1 MRRLLAPIRRKAAG
15 QREGSMR
22 DSKRFERGFPPLA
35 KEGQGGFERASQNPP
50 QSPFFKLIMSHI
62 SWLWTLQG
70 EVPPFSKLALPT
82 NRSAGDDPTPQALC
96 IIALGCRVVSAA
108 TQGGGTSRWRP
119 GVARTGQPQAMLRNT
134 FGVVPQQTTSFSG
147 RVQHRC
153 LWARLG
159 EGEAEP
165 RTGSVQKAKMWV
177 KISFSKGEA
186 ALAAHDYFRIGAKN
200 PPSPGLEDQYT

>member
-1 MRRLLAPIRRKAAG
+1 
-15 QREGSMR
+15 
-22 DSKRFERGFPPLA
+22 
-35 KEGQGGFERASQNPP
+35 
-50 QSPFFKLIMSHI
+50 MSHI

-177 KISFSKGEA
+177 KISLGKEGVHSPNAPRGA
-186 ALAAHDYFRIGAKN
+186 GWVHDIDVCYRCYRRYGKHR
-200 PPSPGLEDQYT
+200 P

>member
-1 MRRLLAPIRRKAAG
+1 
-15 QREGSMR
+15 MR
-22 DSKRFERGFPPLA
+22 DSKRFERRFPPLA
-35 KEGQGGFERASQNPP
+35 KEAQGGFERASQNPP

-177 KISFSKGEA
+177 KISSRHGKGEQTPLSA
-186 ALAAHDYFRIGAKN
+186 SERGWGRGCTLRS
-200 PPSPGLEDQYT
+200 PSGRRKPIAGVSRKAVHERVHRLW